1 MDIHQLKYFISVAQ
15 TLNFSE
21 AARRNGIT
29 QPSISHHIVELER
42 QLGCQLF
49 IRSRRNVV
57 ITEQGRAFLPYAV
70 EIVDTAEKAA
80 FQLQKFE
87 SGAMGHVS
95 IASLTTSSQVLSH
108 CLEVFSAR
116 YPNITTDI
124 TFTSG
129 RSQVMAMNETK
140 YDFHFAVE
148 EMIPAGDSF
157 EHLNTITD
165 HLCVAFHDS
174 NPLAEEE
181 LDFSRLRDQR
191 FISVSENDGP
201 ALYKEIMKVCHARGY
216 KPRTFHQFD
225 RAEAVLL
232 SVSAGL
238 GISII
243 PEALTKVFYSDH
255 CVFKRIDG
263 DDALRQY
270 VVAWRRDISTPAARL
285 FLDVVRELYPQS

>member
-1 MDIHQLKYFISVAQ
+1 MDINQLKYFISVAQ
-15 TLNFSE
+15 TLNFTE

-49 IRSRRNVV
+49 IRSRRSVS
-57 ITEQGRAFLPYAV
+57 ITEQGRAFLPYAI

-87 SGAMGHVS
+87 SGSMGHVT
-95 IASLTTSSQVLSH
+95 IASLTTSSQILSR

-116 YPNITTDI
+116 YPDI
-124 TFTSG
+124 TIDINFTSG
-129 RSQVMAMNETK
+129 RSQVLAMNEAK

-148 EMIPAGDSF
+148 EMIPGGDSF
-157 EHLNTITD
+157 ESLNTETD
-165 HLCVAFHDS
+165 RLCVAFHDS
-174 NPLAEEE
+174 NPLANEP
-181 LDFSRLRDQR
+181 LDFSKLRDQR
-191 FISVSENDGP
+191 FIAVSESDGP
-201 ALYKEIMKVCHARGY
+201 ALYKEIVKVCHTRGY
-216 KPRTFHQFD
+216 RPKTFHQFD

-243 PEALTKVFYSDH
+243 PEALTKVFYADH
-255 CVFKRIDG
+255 CIFKRIEG
-263 DDALRQY
+263 DDALRRY
-270 VVAWRRDISTPAARL
+270 VVAWRRDISTPASKL
-285 FLDVVRELYPQS
+285 FLDVVKELYPQP

>member
-1 MDIHQLKYFISVAQ
+1 MDVNQLKYFISVAQ

-49 IRSRRNVV
+49 IRSRRSVA

-80 FQLQKFE
+80 FQIQKFE
-87 SGAMGHVS
+87 NGAMGHIS
-95 IASLTTSSQVLSH
+95 IASLTTSSQVLSR

-116 YPNITTDI
+116 YPNITIDI

-129 RSQVMAMNETK
+129 RSQVLAMNEAK

-148 EMIPAGDSF
+148 EMIPTGDVF
-157 EHLNTITD
+157 EKINTMTD
-165 HLCVAFHDS
+165 RLCVAFHDS
-174 NPLAEEE
+174 NPLANQE
-181 LDFSRLRDQR
+181 LDFSKLSDQR
-191 FISVSENDGP
+191 FIAVSESDGP
-201 ALYKEIMKVCHARGY
+201 ALYKEIMRVCRTRGY
-216 KPRTFHQFD
+216 TPRTFHQFD

-243 PEALTKVFYSDH
+243 PEALTKVFFADH

-263 DDALRQY
+263 DDAVRQY
-270 VVAWRRDISTPAARL
+270 VVAWRQDISTPAAKL
-285 FLDVVRELYPQS
+285 FLDVVKELYPQS

>member
-1 MDIHQLKYFISVAQ
+1 MDISQLKYFISVAQ

-21 AARRNGIT
+21 AARRNGLT
-29 QPSISHHIVELER
+29 QPSISHHIFELER

-49 IRSRRNVV
+49 VRSRRNVV

-95 IASLTTSSQVLSH
+95 IASLTTSSQILAH

-116 YPNITTDI
+116 FPNITIDI

-129 RSQVMAMNETK
+129 GSQVMAMNESK

-148 EMIPAGDSF
+148 EMVPAGDSF

-165 HLCVAFHDS
+165 RLCVAFHDS

-181 LDFSRLRDQR
+181 LDFSKLRDQR
-191 FISVSENDGP
+191 FIAVSENDGP

-216 KPRTFHQFD
+216 EPRTFHQFD